1 MSKKLYTFYLDWGR
15 MGDLEG
21 LFIAEEQ
28 DVKDIIGKS
37 VYFGEVLGKHS
48 EVEDEMTEDMFE
60 AIDVPESV
68 IAVLEEKLGTTISGY
83 NPLEFYEDEDEDE
96 E

>member
-28 DVKDIIGKS
+28 DVKNIIGKS
-37 VYFGEVLGKHS
+37 IYFGEVLGKHS

-60 AIDVPESV
+60 AIDIPESV
-68 IAVLEEKLGTTISGY
+68 IAILEEKLGTTISGY
-83 NPLEFYEDEDEDE
+83 NPLDFDEEDEDE

>member
-68 IAVLEEKLGTTISGY
+68 IAVLEEKLGTNISGY
-83 NPLEFYEDEDEDE
+83 NPLEYYEEEDEDE

>member
-83 NPLEFYEDEDEDE
+83 NPLEYYEEEDEDE